1 VSRELVQP
9 KSGEIWLL
17 VTSAFHMPRSMALFR
32 KAGFDVV
39 PWPTDYKTAGNETPG
54 LAQDNVHDS
63 LQNTAIAIREWIG
76 LFAYWMTGRIDTVFP
91 AP

>member
-1 VSRELVQP
+1 
-9 KSGEIWLL
+9 
-17 VTSAFHMPRSMALFR
+17 MALFR

-39 PWPTDYKTAGNETPG
+39 AWPADYKTAGIETPG

-63 LQNTAIAIREWIG
+63 LQNTAIAMREWIG
-76 LFAYWMTGRIDTVFP
+76 LLAYWATGRIDEPYP